1 MKGFDKQT
9 IYDLEFDEIRKW
21 LMNLAVGP
29 TAKNRLEVLSPTNNF
44 NEIELDLLRVNEF
57 KKIRTEGE
65 SFPPLDFEELLA
77 EIKLLPIRNAVL
89 QQEGF
94 VRIYRASDLVNY
106 ILVFFD
112 KRSQDYPTLYKLLH
126 EVYFTR
132 DLIESIEK
140 VFDRRG
146 NIRDDASAELALIRQ
161 KIVKTRNQ
169 INKNFERELRKYLK
183 EGFLGETKEA
193 FVNERRVLTVQST
206 YKRKISGSVVGASK
220 TGSLTF
226 IEPTANIPLNNE
238 LELLL
243 DDERTEIVR
252 ILQELTAEIAHHLPL
267 IEGYQRLLV
276 ELDFTNAKTKL
287 ALDLNANLPGINRST
302 RIELIDAFHPILWKN
317 NKSNGKT
324 TLSQT
329 LTLDTS
335 SRMLVISGPNAGGKS
350 ITLKTIGLLQI
361 MLQAG
366 LLIPV
371 NENSKLC
378 FFQQVL
384 TDIGDNQS
392 IENELSTY
400 SYRLKRMK
408 YFLTVANKRTLLL
421 LDEFGTGSDPELG
434 GALAE
439 VFFEELYQKKSFA
452 VITTHYASI
461 KLRADRL
468 TNAVNGCMLFNT
480 DTLAPLYQ
488 FSMGQPGSSFTFEV
502 AQMNGIPIDLIEKAK
517 GKLDGER
524 INMDRLLGELN
535 HEKMNLQRTNQMHR
549 EAQMK
554 ADAARVEYQEKKVK
568 FEERLKSQQEF
579 IERNNIY
586 LNAGKKMK
594 SFIDRFQASSRKKE
608 TNKSLWEEL
617 RTYLMVEKTKI
628 EEAKRKQELMNQP
641 VKKLSKK
648 PTKRQIPEK
657 DPYQRD
663 KIVVGSTVK
672 MIETKQSGT
681 VEEIKGHLLT
691 VTFGFMRLKIE
702 REKLMWI
709 R

>member
-535 HEKMNLQRTNQMHR
+535 HEKMNLQRTNQMHS